1 MDLSRAYDCISHKL
15 LITKLGCYCLNEIR
29 LKLILGYLSYH
40 KQRNKKDHP
49 SVLDLT
55 STLWSHKVQSLGFFF
70 YI

>member
-15 LITKLGCYCLNEIR
+15 LIAKLGCYGLNEIR
-29 LKLILGYLSYH
+29 LKLILGYLSYL

-49 SVLDLT
+49 SVLDLA
-55 STLWSHKVQSLGFFF
+55 STLWSHKFQSLSFFF